1 MINEKMYQ
9 ELSLLESDE
18 LCERIANGGLS
29 KEGYEIHS
37 KILNERGV
45 NIPIQRAV
53 EDKSESFFSS
63 IKNFTKERPFVSL
76 IVLCGVVSV
85 AQKLIQSFF

>member
-18 LCERIANGGLS
+18 LCERIASGGLS
-29 KEGYEIHS
+29 DEGYQIHC

-45 NIPIQRAV
+45 TIPIQNTI
-53 EDKSESFFSS
+53 EHKSESLFSS
-63 IKNFTKERPFVSL
+63 IKNFTKERPIVSF
-76 IVLCGVVSV
+76 IILCGVVSIT
-85 AQKLIQSFF
+85 QKLIQMLF